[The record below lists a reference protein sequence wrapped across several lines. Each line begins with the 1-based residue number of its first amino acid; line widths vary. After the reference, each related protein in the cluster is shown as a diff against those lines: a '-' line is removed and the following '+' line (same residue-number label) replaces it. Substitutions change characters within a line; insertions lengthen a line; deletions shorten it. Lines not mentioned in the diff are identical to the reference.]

1 MSSAMPFTF
10 NAVDLCVVTIDEKPW
25 TLAREVCR
33 ALEYS
38 TATKAA
44 DVVRHL
50 CSKTNYAHKWQL
62 TRLVSKTKPVEWSID
77 SQKYYICTD
86 EEGMYEIVFS
96 SQQPKKKNSEGT
108 VVMCCFLISTVV
120 YKKMNEDHQQAI
132 EVKDAAIALLNDDL
146 QKHEYENVALQ
157 AQTDVHQAE
166 LQKCQDTITHLKTR
180 YVPHAKKSRQRQH
193 YHHCRET
200 YSACQ

>member
-1 MSSAMPFTF
+1 MPFTF
-10 NAVDLCVVTIDEKPW
+10 NAVDFCVVTIDEKPW
-25 TLAREVCR
+25 TLTREVCR

-62 TRLVSKTKPVEWSID
+62 TRLVSKTKPVQWPID
-77 SQKYYICTD
+77 SQKYDICTD

-108 VVMCCFLISTVV
+108 VVMCCFLMFDSS
-120 YKKMNEDHQQAI
+120 
-132 EVKDAAIALLNDDL
+132 L
-146 QKHEYENVALQ
+146 QK
-157 AQTDVHQAE
+157 
-166 LQKCQDTITHLKTR
+166 K
-180 YVPHAKKSRQRQH
+180 
-193 YHHCRET
+193 
-200 YSACQ
+200 